1 MSHITCQTLSLHKI
15 LEMELVAK
23 TLYGL
28 EEILKKEVEDLGG
41 TNVKAGNRVVTFE
54 GDQELMYKANLWLRT
69 AISVLVPIAEFRFS
83 DDKDLYR
90 KCAKL
95 DFSKYLTVENT
106 FAVKGAVH
114 SKQFNYTQYP
124 MLVLKDAIADHFNH
138 KYNKRPSV
146 DTERPN
152 ILFDLYI
159 NENECVISLNSSGA
173 ALFQRGYR
181 KGTGEAPLNEV
192 VAAGLLYLS
201 GWDKKSTFIDPFC
214 GSGTLPIEAA
224 LMANGIPSNIS
235 RKNYS
240 FQYWADYD
248 EELWNKIY
256 DAAPR
261 VPKRDLGFKIIGSD
275 TDGDVILKARENV
288 KALPLG
294 KTIEFEVKDFNDFV
308 APEGG
313 GMLISNPPYGERLG
327 EYDVNELYQSIGN
340 YFKKNLPGYT
350 CWIMS
355 SNLEAFKKIELK
367 PSAKIQVYNGS
378 LSCDFRRY
386 DIFKGSLVEHKYG
399 ASGQK
404 REPKRLR
411 KNTDS

>member
-1 MSHITCQTLSLHKI
+1 MAIASFQRIFAKKNI
-15 LEMELVAK
+15 MELVAK

-28 EEILKKEVEDLGG
+28 EEILKKEVEELGG

-69 AISVLVPIAEFRFS
+69 AISVLVPITEFRFS

-90 KCAKL
+90 KCSKI
-95 DFSKYLTVENT
+95 DFSKYLTLDKT

-124 MLVLKDAIADHFNH
+124 MLVLKDAIADHFNN
-138 KYNKRPSV
+138 KFNKRPSV
-146 DTERPN
+146 DTEKPN

-159 NENECVISLNSSGA
+159 NENECTVSINSSGA

-201 GWDKKSTFIDPFC
+201 GWDKKSNFIDPFC

-294 KTIEFEVKDFNDFV
+294 KTIEFEVKDFRDFV

-313 GMLISNPPYGERLG
+313 GTLISNPPYGERLAD
-327 EYDVNELYQSIGN
+327 YDVNELYQSIGN
-340 YFKKNLPGYT
+340 YFKQNLQGYT

-399 ASGQK
+399 TSGQK
-404 REPKRLR
+404 REPKRLP
-411 KNTDS
+411 KNTK